1 MKKIVNGQYIN
12 MTKEEIEKLPK
23 SEALPQMPTESER
36 LEALEMAMLEI
47 AEVLANG

>member
-1 MKKIVNGQYIN
+1 MKEYKNGICREIEQ
-12 MTKEEIEKLPK
+12 EEITIEETL
-23 SEALPQMPTESER
+23 PTESER